1 MNISVV
7 GTRSVTLP
15 AECVVVT
22 LTVGFMGPDRDKVV
36 ADTAE
41 VAEQVRAKLD
51 EVTADDGGGDAK
63 LTSLRTWTTIPY
75 DDQGQPKTPQHVA
88 QVRGSVRISDLS
100 RVGPFLGELATK
112 EGAQV
117 GHLDWRLFDE
127 TLARL
132 QPEVLAGAFGD
143 ALERAEWIAGAA
155 GRANPVVES
164 IEDNGTPSFAM
175 ARGKSAFMADS
186 APSFDLDPEDVEVSA
201 TLSVKFSTD

>member
-51 EVTADDGGGDAK
+51 EVTADDGGSDAK

-100 RVGPFLGELATK
+100 RVGPFLGDLAN
-112 EGAQV
+112 
-117 GHLDWRLFDE
+117 
-127 TLARL
+127 LA
-132 QPEVLAGAFGD
+132 
-143 ALERAEWIAGAA
+143 
-155 GRANPVVES
+155 
-164 IEDNGTPSFAM
+164 
-175 ARGKSAFMADS
+175 
-186 APSFDLDPEDVEVSA
+186 
-201 TLSVKFSTD
+201 